1 MNDGTD
7 FELRQ
12 GLPYHFGLADVVG
25 LALNLKK
32 IVLVIIK
39 PGFDNMAAVR
49 RVVFLLAGHWL
60 QLLSLFSVAAA
71 DSCRIKVKGVT

>member
-1 MNDGTD
+1 
-7 FELRQ
+7 
-12 GLPYHFGLADVVG
+12 
-25 LALNLKK
+25 LKK